1 MTTRQ
6 ENTTGPRPQP
16 AKGHSSGLLRGL
28 FGGALIGTTAGV
40 LFAPEIYAALR
51 QFRRQ
56 LADAGDAAADRY
68 RDATARVG
76 DAVGDFQQKAREV
89 NDRTLS
95 VVARGADDVAK
106 RVTEGQIESDQSALN
121 APRQSP

>member
-6 ENTTGPRPQP
+6 ENTSGPRPQP
-16 AKGHSSGLLRGL
+16 AKGHNSGLLKGL

-51 QFRRQ
+51 PLRRH
-56 LADAGDAAADRY
+56 LADAGDVAAERY

-76 DAVGDFQQKAREV
+76 DAVADIQQKAREV

-95 VVARGADDVAK
+95 VVARGAENLAK
-106 RVTEGQIESDQSALN
+106 RATEGQLESDQSASN
-121 APRQSP
+121 A